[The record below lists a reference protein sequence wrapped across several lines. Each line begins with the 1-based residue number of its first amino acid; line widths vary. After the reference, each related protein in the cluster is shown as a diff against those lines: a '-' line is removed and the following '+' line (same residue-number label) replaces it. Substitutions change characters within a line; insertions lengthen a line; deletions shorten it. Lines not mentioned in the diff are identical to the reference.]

1 MPNIDTN
8 ANPLTGFNSKL
19 FGMDS
24 SGTTGWFQASFFAP
38 EVYSIGIPGTAGF
51 GVGVA
56 PELPD
61 GMTPL
66 PGTNS
71 VLSPEYGNYQYS
83 DGSICCFIPT
93 YWYKYGT
100 GSNGLAVNQVD
111 IKPYSFF
118 NSLAEANAGGYTVH
132 RAFYNGG
139 VLRRGFFLDKFHN
152 SANGTVASSLKNGI
166 PISSATRGTLVG
178 QDFAS
183 LGVAGNYSGA
193 IDLAKKRGPGWHC
206 ASLFQFRAVAL
217 AQLAHGQASSSTTYC
232 GWYDPAGVTN
242 FPKGCNNNAYKDH
255 LDATVEYQPDGNEEY
270 ACGLTGSASI
280 PAKVSHNGQE
290 CGVMDLNGLIYNIA
304 PGLTSDGT
312 NYYILKPDVDVSTM
326 TSGTSLATD
335 FWGATSYA
343 ANYTNVGP
351 SYGAMDNAAEDK
363 GMGSENQVL
372 SEDISGLAW
381 EMTGA
386 GIPLLGG
393 VGGSNMFGN
402 DYFYPRLTSSL
413 CPRVGGS
420 WSDNASAGCWA
431 LTLAYS
437 RAAAIRTVGFRSA
450 LYL

>member
-1 MPNIDTN
+1 MPNINTN
-8 ANPLTGFNSKL
+8 LPPLTGFNSKL

-100 GSNGLAVNQVD
+100 GSNGLTVNQVD

-118 NSLAEANAGGYTVH
+118 NSVAEANAGGYTVH

-139 VLRRGFFLDKFHN
+139 VLRRGYFLDKFHN
-152 SANGTVASSLKNGI
+152 SANGTVASSLENGI
-166 PISSATRGTLVG
+166 PLSSSTRDGLIG

-183 LGVAGNYSGA
+183 LGVAANYSGA

-206 ASLFQFRAVAL
+206 ATLFQFRAVAL
-217 AQLAHGQASSSTTYC
+217 AQLAHGQASTSSTYC
-232 GWYDPAGVTN
+232 GWYDPAGITN

-255 LDATVEYQPDGNEEY
+255 LDATVIYQPDGSGTT
-270 ACGLTGSASI
+270 CGLTGSASI
-280 PAKVSHNGQE
+280 PSKVSHNGQE

-304 PGLTSDGT
+304 TGLTSDGT
-312 NYYILKPDVDVSTM
+312 NYYILKSDVDVSTL
-326 TSGTSLATD
+326 TSGASLSTD
-335 FWGATSYA
+335 VWGSASYT

-351 SYGAMDNAAEDK
+351 SYGAMDNGSINK
-363 GMGSENQVL
+363 IMGSANQVL
-372 SEDISGLAW
+372 SEDIDGLGW

-386 GIPLLGG
+386 GIPLLNG

-402 DYFYPRLTSSL
+402 DYFYPRLVSNL
-413 CPRVGGS
+413 CPRVGVS
-420 WSDNASAGCWA
+420 WNASAAAGCWA
-431 LTLAYS
+431 LSLSGS
-437 RAAAIRTVGFRSA
+437 RAAAGHDGGFRSA
-450 LYL
+450 LYI

>member
-8 ANPLTGFNSKL
+8 AKPLTGFNSKV

-24 SGTTGWFQASFFAP
+24 SGTPGWIQASFFAP

-61 GMTPL
+61 GMSPL

-71 VLSPEYGNYQYS
+71 VLSPEFGNYQYS
-83 DGSICCFIPT
+83 DGSICCFVPT
-93 YWYKYGT
+93 YFYKYGT
-100 GSNGLAVNQVD
+100 GSNGLSVNQVD

-118 NSLAEANAGGYTVH
+118 NSVAEANANGYTVH

-139 VLRRGFFLDKFHN
+139 VLRRGYFLDKWHN

-166 PISSATRGTLVG
+166 PISSATRGTLIG

-183 LGVAGNYSGA
+183 LGVAANYSGA

-206 ASLFQFRAVAL
+206 ATLFQFTAVAL
-217 AQLAHGQASSSTTYC
+217 AQLAHGQASTNSTYC

-242 FPKGCNNNAYKDH
+242 FPKGYNNNAYKDH
-255 LDATVEYQPDGNEEY
+255 LDATVIYQPDGSGTT
-270 ACGLTGSASI
+270 CGLTGSASI
-280 PAKVSHNGQE
+280 PSKVSHNGQE
-290 CGVMDLNGLIYNIA
+290 CGVMDLNGLVYNIA
-304 PGLTSDGT
+304 LGLTSDGT
-312 NYYILKPDVDVSTM
+312 NYYILKPDVNISAL
-326 TSGTSLATD
+326 TSGASLSTD
-335 FWGATSYA
+335 VWGASSYA
-343 ANYTNVGP
+343 ANYTNVGS
-351 SYGAMDNAAEDK
+351 SYGAMDNAAVNK
-363 GMGSENQVL
+363 IMGSANQVL
-372 SEDISGLAW
+372 SEDVSGLGW

-386 GIPLLGG
+386 GIPLLNG

-402 DYFYPRLTSSL
+402 DYFYPKLVSAL
-413 CPRVGGS
+413 CPVVGGRWNS
-420 WSDNASAGCWA
+420 TASAGCWA
-431 LTLAYS
+431 LILDTS
-437 RAAAIRTVGFRSA
+437 RANANFGVGLRSA

>member
-1 MPNIDTN
+1 MPNINTN
-8 ANPLTGFNSKL
+8 LPPLTGFNSKL

-24 SGTTGWFQASFFAP
+24 SGTTGWFQTSFFAP

-118 NSLAEANAGGYTVH
+118 NSVSEANTNGYTVH

-139 VLRRGFFLDKFHN
+139 VLRQGYFLDKFHN

-166 PISSATRGTLVG
+166 PISSSARDPLVG

-183 LGVAGNYSGA
+183 LGVAANYSGA

-206 ASLFQFRAVAL
+206 ATLFQFRAVAL
-217 AQLAHGQASSSTTYC
+217 AQLAHGQASTSSTYC
-232 GWYDPAGVTN
+232 GWYDPDGITN
-242 FPKGCNNNAYKDH
+242 FPKGCNNNALKDH
-255 LDATVEYQPDGNEEY
+255 LDATVIYQPDGSETN
-270 ACGLTGSASI
+270 CGLTGSASI

-290 CGVMDLNGLIYNIA
+290 CGVMDLNGLVYNIA
-304 PGLTSDGT
+304 TGLTSDGT

-326 TSGTSLATD
+326 TSGASLATD
-335 FWGATSYA
+335 VWGATSYA

-351 SYGAMDNAAEDK
+351 SYGAMDNAAENK

-372 SEDISGLAW
+372 SEAIDGLGW

-386 GIPLLGG
+386 GIPLLDGI
-393 VGGSNMFGN
+393 GGSNMFGN
-402 DYFYPRLTSSL
+402 DYFYPRLVSSL
-413 CPRVGGS
+413 CPIVGMR
-420 WSDNASAGCWA
+420 WTYHASAGCWA
-431 LTLAYS
+431 LFLNNS
-437 RAAAIRTVGFRSA
+437 RTNACHTVGFRSA

>member
-38 EVYSIGIPGTAGF
+38 EVHSIGIPGTAGF

-61 GMTPL
+61 GMSPL

-93 YWYKYGT
+93 YFYKYGT

-118 NSLAEANAGGYTVH
+118 NSASEANANGYTVH

-139 VLRRGFFLDKFHN
+139 TLRRGYFLDKFHN

-166 PISSATRGTLVG
+166 PISSATRGTLIG

-183 LGVAGNYSGA
+183 LGVAENHSGA

-217 AQLAHGQASSSTTYC
+217 AQIAHGQSSTSNTYC
-232 GWYDPAGVTN
+232 GWYDPAGIKN
-242 FPKGCNNNAYKDH
+242 FPKGCNNNAFKDH
-255 LDATVEYQPDGNEEY
+255 LDSTVEYQPDNSDTSC
-270 ACGLTGSASI
+270 ALTGSASI
-280 PAKVSHNGQE
+280 PSKVSHNGQE
-290 CGVMDLNGLIYNIA
+290 CGVMDLNGLVYNIA
-304 PGLTSDGT
+304 TGLTSDGT
-312 NYYILKPDVDVSTM
+312 NYYILKSDVDVSTL
-326 TSGTSLATD
+326 TSGASLATD
-335 FWGATSYA
+335 VWGAASYS

-351 SYGAMDNAAEDK
+351 SYGAMDNAEVDK
-363 GMGSENQVL
+363 RMGSANQVL
-372 SEDISGLAW
+372 SEAIDGLGW

-386 GIPLLGG
+386 GIPLLDG

-402 DYFYPRLTSSL
+402 DYFYPRLVSNL
-413 CPRVGGS
+413 CPIVGGR
-420 WSDNASAGCWA
+420 WSAYASAGCWA
-431 LTLAYS
+431 LHLNGS
-437 RAAAIRTVGFRSA
+437 RANAGNGDGFRSA